1 MKMASTKK
9 QVKKDEV
16 SPWIL
21 EALKVLKPPE
31 KLTVSEWADKYRIL
45 EDKTSAE
52 PGRWNTNR
60 TPYLR
65 GIMDSFTDVEVEEIV
80 FCKGT
85 QLGGSEAGNNMIG
98 YIIAQ
103 DPGPTLVVYPNDD
116 LSEFTSSKRLQPM
129 IEISPVLNEKFLK
142 NESKLQELNF
152 TTMYLALTGANSAA
166 DLASRPVRY
175 VIFDEIDKYPTNT
188 GKEADPIS
196 LGTERTKTFANN
208 KKIFKLSTPTLK
220 RGPIWQEW
228 LSSDSQYKY
237 FVPCPHCCEYQIL
250 EFKQIRFD
258 KSTPETARSTAYYE
272 CAKCHGKIYDAHK
285 QQMLSDG
292 KWEAI
297 KKGGKRKIGF
307 HINSIYSPWIRFG
320 DVAYKFV
327 ESYMYP
333 EKLMNFVNSWLG
345 EPWEDVKQKMDSDI
359 VYERQ
364 SEYTEGIVPNEA
376 LVLTGGIDVQKDC
389 FYFTIRAWGYHL
401 TSWNVLH
408 GKVDT
413 WDDLT
418 YIFNQT
424 FSSPNGKEYL
434 VSLVGVDTG
443 YNSEE
448 AYEYCLDNME
458 WAKAVKGSSVEIL
471 QKYRRTTI
479 DKLDSKAYGME
490 LYIVDGGKYKDMIS
504 TRMAKENGIGS
515 WMVYDGVDED
525 YAQQITSEEKVTERK
540 GAREVSVWKKK
551 TSHGD
556 NHYLDCEV
564 YAMCMADLLHVRYM
578 VPETTKKQDEE
589 VVPSEDGWLNN
600 TKGWI

>member
-1 MKMASTKK
+1 MKMASTK
-9 QVKKDEV
+9 QVKKDEI

-45 EDKTSAE
+45 GDKTSAE
-52 PGRWNTNR
+52 PGRWSTNR

-65 GIMDSFTDVEVEEIV
+65 GIMDSFTDVEVEEII
-80 FCKGT
+80 FCKCT
-85 QLGGSEAGNNMIG
+85 QVGGSEAGNNMLG

-129 IEISPVLNEKFLK
+129 IELSPVLKEKFMK

-152 TTMYLALTGANSAA
+152 TSMYIALTGANSAA

-208 KKIFKLSTPTLK
+208 KKIFKTSTPTLK

-228 LSSDSQYKY
+228 LNADSQYKY
-237 FVPCPHCCEYQIL
+237 FVPCPHCGEYQTFT
-250 EFKQIRFD
+250 FKQIKFD
-258 KSTPETARSTAYYE
+258 KSTPESARSTAYYE
-272 CAKCHGKIYDAHK
+272 CEKCHEKIHDAHK
-285 QQMLSDG
+285 QQMLRDG

-320 DVAYKFV
+320 DVAYEFIA
-327 ESYMYP
+327 SHNYP

-376 LVLTGGIDVQKDC
+376 ILLTGGIDIQKDC

-424 FSSPNGKEYL
+424 FSSPKGKEYL

-540 GAREVSVWKKK
+540 GAREVSVWQKK